1 MTLTPKENDARLQS
15 HDRQGHECGAL
26 AACRVCGS
34 APAVQQRL
42 SIAPGVHVYAD
53 GGHHIID

>member
-1 MTLTPKENDARLQS
+1 MTLTPKEMTPGYKATIAKGTNAVRW
-15 HDRQGHECGAL
+15 R
-26 AACRVCGS
+26 RCGS

>member
-1 MTLTPKENDARLQS
+1 MTLTPKEMTPGYKATIAKGTN
-15 HDRQGHECGAL
+15 AL

-34 APAVQQRL
+34 APAVL